1 MAWQPIVVG
10 VDQSLAGVHAAET
23 GVMLSNLMGV
33 PCILVHGSQDV
44 WVGAAGGAGLL
55 DVATMTE
62 QVAEAARGAVEREL
76 EGKIPDAVRET
87 LIVRPGPVARVLSDV
102 VNEQN
107 AGLVVLGAKRH
118 GTVARWLGGSTAK
131 NAVRALHCPVLISTG
146 PKRPERILV

>member
-62 QVAEAARGAVEREL
+62 QVAEAARAAVEREL
-76 EGKIPDAVRET
+76 RGKVPDGVLES
-87 LIVRPGPVARVLSDV
+87 LSVRPGVSARLCVTANFPQL
-102 VNEQN
+102 
-107 AGLVVLGAKRH
+107 LGHLAQKR
-118 GTVARWLGGSTAK
+118 R
-131 NAVRALHCPVLISTG
+131 C
-146 PKRPERILV
+146 